1 MRKIEQKSNKTML
14 QKDNLSFL
22 SRLNTRAL
30 IALLFCKNISVF
42 SFSDYKLTKTFE
54 ARGAPFQ
61 KRYKCDCIRAG
72 GARNFSL
79 SVSREAKLGHI
90 DKAERQNTF
99 LSAKKWGG

>member
-1 MRKIEQKSNKTML
+1 ML
-14 QKDNLSFL
+14 QKHNFVVFIKIKDACTDS
-22 SRLNTRAL
+22 TL
-30 IALLFCKNISVF
+30 ILQNISVV
-42 SFSDYKLTKTFE
+42 SFSDYTLTKTFE
-54 ARGAPFQ
+54 ACGAPVQ
-61 KRYKCDCIRAG
+61 KRYKSDCIRAG